1 MMMMVMVAVVV
12 TSVLF
17 PALVIFRPIF
27 QAMGWSSVTVSP
39 HFDKI
44 HSNNIKEKT
53 KTVDYCISSFQLVA
67 MK

>member
-1 MMMMVMVAVVV
+1 MFCFLHW
-12 TSVLF
+12 SFLGRF
-17 PALVIFRPIF
+17 F

-53 KTVDYCISSFQLVA
+53 KTVDYCISNFQLVA